1 MSSLLETCWISSGTF
16 FLLPWVTVERAL
28 DVSLGAQAR
37 SSPVF
42 PSTHTMCLACE
53 VKDLPP
59 QYIGPSGG
67 GPRLMTHLDE
77 QQSRPVVTEHHHF
90 CTQRHE
96 KSPSGQGV
104 VPGAQ
109 VPRHAVRP
117 VGGGLRCR
125 LRGAQRCRLWILEP
139 RPRLPLPHS
148 ELRLQLWLLP
158 SLRHRRE
165 PKLIL

>member
-28 DVSLGAQAR
+28 DVSLGVQAR

-53 VKDLPP
+53 VDDLPP
-59 QYIGPSGG
+59 QHIGTSGG
-67 GPRLMTHLDE
+67 GPCLMTHLDE
-77 QQSRPVVTEHHHF
+77 QQSCPMVTERHHF
-90 CTQRHE
+90 CTQHHE

-104 VPGAQ
+104 VPRAQ
-109 VPRHAVRP
+109 VPRCAVHP

-125 LRGAQRCRLWILEP
+125 LRWAQRCRLWIPEP
-139 RPRLPLPHS
+139 RPRLPPPHG
-148 ELRLQLWLLP
+148 ELGLQLWLLP
-158 SLRHRRE
+158 SPRHRRE